1 MEWGGGRRRRPPP
14 HSQGDDALMLKASA
28 HHRLQGKGEA
38 GLPLALLRGLTRLA
52 ARPAN
57 LVSRI
62 NQTPGAAFSSIL
74 SKKLRYWRFTAQF
87 GTVAAFLLIIAERRE
102 LRRKGSAI
110 MEPRRLV
117 GIWRVTPIAVTLL
130 LAGGCSNAL
139 QSDQGKLAIAGH
151 EVALAPQSRQRT
163 INEYA
168 SHCDEQTRQRQHE
181 LANCTAVQLI
191 DIQMEPKS

>member
-1 MEWGGGRRRRPPP
+1 
-14 HSQGDDALMLKASA
+14 
-28 HHRLQGKGEA
+28 
-38 GLPLALLRGLTRLA
+38 
-52 ARPAN
+52 
-57 LVSRI
+57 
-62 NQTPGAAFSSIL
+62 L

-110 MEPRRLV
+110 MKPGRLV

-151 EVALAPQSRQRT
+151 EVALAPQTRQRT

>member
-1 MEWGGGRRRRPPP
+1 MACRARE
-14 HSQGDDALMLKASA
+14 
-28 HHRLQGKGEA
+28 
-38 GLPLALLRGLTRLA
+38 RLA
-52 ARPAN
+52 SPLPRVSSGNCVEASRSSPTTRSGRAATSERRLAPAPWTDEVGGVAAN

-62 NQTPGAAFSSIL
+62 NQTPRSSFFL
-74 SKKLRYWRFTAQF
+74 DFVEKASLLGFTVQF
-87 GTVAAFLLIIAERRE
+87 GTVAALLLIIAER

-117 GIWRVTPIAVTLL
+117 VIWRVTPIAVALL

-151 EVALAPQSRQRT
+151 EVALAPQTRQRT